1 MEEARESGM
10 EEAAFEVWRR
20 HLRTLVF
27 EQIII
32 QNAFLVQMSAG
43 RLSVDEAERAIIGG
57 LDENLAQADVLFG
70 ALLKGP
76 APTALYRD
84 EVKTVLD
91 QMKEHVS
98 QFATYLRERDF

>member
-1 MEEARESGM
+1 MEEADS
-10 EEAAFEVWRR
+10 EVWRR
-20 HLRTLVF
+20 HLRTVVF
-27 EQIII
+27 EQIVI

-57 LDENLAQADVLFG
+57 LDANLAQADALFG
-70 ALLKGP
+70 ALLKEP
-76 APTALYRD
+76 ALTALFGD

-91 QMKEHVS
+91 QIKERVS